1 MRLPTEDLVLTENR
15 KTVVALDAM
24 GGDKAPA
31 ETVKGAVLALD
42 MPGDFIIKLVG
53 DENRI
58 KEELA
63 KYTYDKTRL
72 EIIHASEV
80 IATEEA
86 PVKAIKTKK
95 DSSMV
100 KALYLVKNGEAD
112 AFVTCGNTGAALAG
126 GQVIIGRI
134 KGIERP
140 ALGFIVPTLKGPALI
155 IDCGANVDA
164 KPSNLVQFAEMGYIY
179 MRDIVKVEDP
189 RTGILNIGE
198 EEEKGNILVK
208 ETFPLLKECKNI
220 NFTGSIESR
229 SIPYGEAD
237 VIVCDAFVG
246 NLVLKMYEG
255 VCAALLKEI
264 KGAMMQS
271 VKTKIGAL
279 LIKKQLKNTLK
290 KFSIEEYGGA
300 PLMGLKSI
308 VIKTHGSSDAVEIKN
323 SIIQSVNCVNNNV
336 VEKITKSIEGEE
348 NGI

>member
-1 MRLPTEDLVLTENR
+1 MNSYRQRNIDLTEN
-15 KTVVALDAM
+15 KKIIIAVDAM
-24 GGDKAPA
+24 GGDKAPV
-31 ETVKGAVLALD
+31 ETVKGAVLALNT
-42 MPGDFIIKLVG
+42 PGDFVIKLVG
-53 DENRI
+53 DESRVN
-58 KEELA
+58 EELS

-72 EIIHASEV
+72 EVVHASQV
-80 IATEEA
+80 IETEES

-100 KALYLVKNGEAD
+100 KSFMLLKNGEAD
-112 AFVTCGNTGAALAG
+112 AFVTCGNTGATLVG
-126 GQVIIGRI
+126 GQVIAGRI
-134 KGIERP
+134 KGVERP

-164 KPSNLVQFAEMGYIY
+164 KPANLVQFAEMGYIY
-179 MRDIVKVEDP
+179 MRDVVKVDNP
-189 RTGILNIGE
+189 RVGILNIGE
-198 EEEKGNILVK
+198 EAEKGNNLVK
-208 ETFPLLKECKNI
+208 ETFPLLKENKNI

-229 SIPYGEAD
+229 GIPYGEAD

-264 KGAMMQS
+264 KDAMMS
-271 VKTKIGAL
+271 TTKTKIGAL
-279 LIKKQLKNTLK
+279 LIKKELKKTLK

-323 SIIQSVNCVNNNV
+323 SILQSVNCIETNV
-336 VEKITKSIEGEE
+336 VEKIANSIKGDE
-348 NGI
+348 